1 VKGDKGTAG
10 TDLLIA
16 VIVKLLMTY
25 PRQHLRQNLSRKDR
39 MFGIRD
45 FSACLFF
52 SRVAIE
58 AFCLV
63 ELAHRHRHIRNDDGN
78 KTNRKLR
85 KGLFQDTR
93 DKAACRG
100 SKWVDRTE
108 GREGDTS
115 RGTR

>member
-1 VKGDKGTAG
+1 MKGDKGTAG

-52 SRVAIE
+52 CRVAIE
-58 AFCLV
+58 AFCLG
-63 ELAHRHRHIRNDDGN
+63 ELAHRHIRNADGQTGN
-78 KTNRKLR
+78 
-85 KGLFQDTR
+85 
-93 DKAACRG
+93 
-100 SKWVDRTE
+100 
-108 GREGDTS
+108 
-115 RGTR
+115 